1 MKSRASAWCFVIAVC
16 VLFASCGLIKR
27 GFKSS
32 KDALS
37 FSYNKVLKSNDQELM
52 YKTAIDYYQAKR
64 NEKALYLFNNVAA
77 YFAGTLREDT
87 ISFYSAV
94 CSFRM
99 GDFDTS
105 AEQFNA
111 FRRKFGRSPFI
122 EEAEY
127 LIAMGYYYASPPA
140 DRDQSPSKMAIL
152 SFSEYLGRYPN
163 SNKCDQVLE
172 YIDELTQKLWDKSLL
187 NAKVYYNI
195 GYYNSAIHAFN
206 TALEDYPD
214 TNHRE
219 EILFLLTRSAYL
231 YANNSIETMQHTR
244 YLDMVDFYYNLI
256 SEYPTTKYMKEATK
270 MYDDVQLALKKYNT
284 GKEEEPETEPTAS

>member
-1 MKSRASAWCFVIAVC
+1 VC

-27 GFKSS
+27 GLKSS
-32 KDALS
+32 RDALS

-64 NEKALYLFNNVAA
+64 NEKALYLFNTVSA
-77 YFAGTLREDT
+77 YYAGTLREDT
-87 ISFYSAV
+87 ISFYSAI

-99 GDFDTS
+99 GDFETS

-152 SFSEYLGRYPN
+152 SFTEYLGRYPN
-163 SNKCDQVLE
+163 SNKREQVLE
-172 YIDELTQKLWDKSLL
+172 YIDELVQKLWDKSLL

-206 TALEDYPD
+206 TALEDYPE

-231 YANNSIETMQHTR
+231 YAINSIEAMQHTR
-244 YLDMVDFYYNLI
+244 YLDMVDYYYNLI
-256 SEYPTTKYMKEATK
+256 SEYPATKYMKESVK
-270 MYDDVQLALKKYNT
+270 MYDDVQQALKQYNPAA
-284 GKEEEPETEPTAS
+284 EEEPAGEATALK